1 MYPKEIVLETVS
13 LEMTAARVRPSR
25 LVAEALVLRHGSA
38 EVKQRARAMGLSENL
53 TEAVV
58 SVCCREVATS
68 DDQGETPSH
77 N

>member
-1 MYPKEIVLETVS
+1 METVS
-13 LEMTAARVRPSR
+13 LDMTAATVRPSR

-58 SVCCREVATS
+58 SVCCRDVNTS
-68 DDQGETPSH
+68 DDQGDMPSH
-77 N
+77 D

>member
-1 MYPKEIVLETVS
+1 MQPKETVLETVS
-13 LEMTAARVRPSR
+13 LEMTAAKVRPSR

-58 SVCCREVATS
+58 SVCCRDVTTI
-68 DDQGETPSH
+68 DDQSETSSH

>member
-1 MYPKEIVLETVS
+1 MLETVS
-13 LEMTAARVRPSR
+13 LELSAARVRPSR

-58 SVCCREVATS
+58 SVCCREVASS
-68 DDQGETPSH
+68 DRQGETLSD